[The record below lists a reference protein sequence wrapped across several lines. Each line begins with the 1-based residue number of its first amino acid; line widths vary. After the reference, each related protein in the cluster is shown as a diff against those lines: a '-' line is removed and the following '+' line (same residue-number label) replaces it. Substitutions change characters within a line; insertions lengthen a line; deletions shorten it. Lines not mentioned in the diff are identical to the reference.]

1 MSTGIAIP
9 ERVSHYSTMLASALL
24 ITVAQF
30 EENNRTIAEIGK
42 VQALVL
48 VQDVGLWSG
57 NRRKMEIA
65 ECRKTT
71 RSSLSCF
78 RS

>member
-1 MSTGIAIP
+1 MT
-9 ERVSHYSTMLASALL
+9 VS
-24 ITVAQF
+24 
-30 EENNRTIAEIGK
+30 EIGK

-65 ECRKTT
+65 ECRKPHCRLFAVTLANGSRLVHPDSGKLFT
-71 RSSLSCF
+71 NTDGCPSGRTD
-78 RS
+78 RPR

>member
-1 MSTGIAIP
+1 MN
-9 ERVSHYSTMLASALL
+9 VS
-24 ITVAQF
+24 
-30 EENNRTIAEIGK
+30 EIGK

-65 ECRKTT
+65 ECRKTLQRLWMCRVCWLT
-71 RSSLSCF
+71 RTDLLIPISVSCTAV
-78 RS
+78 SK